1 MSSIYKPRSV
11 YTTMLTR
18 DDFVKMLSTG
28 KPLSDATIRARS
40 SYLFKLYRDIGNG
53 VDGLSFM
60 NAYSRVIKHV
70 NESKSME
77 ARKTKLFHI
86 LFLVDSKAGKGV
98 DAQAKKQFR
107 AAATRARNQSMTRTA
122 QNYATKDQL
131 EMYVSIAEMTKQL
144 DEGFTRLFAEYDLS
158 LTAKKIS
165 DDDYSTWDIPSDRK
179 NIKSFARDLQ
189 KLLMLAC
196 YIYQPPLRSD
206 WSTLEI
212 TSAAINKLSNDQN
225 WLQVLRGG
233 RIRILMNK
241 FKNVKHMGSQA
252 VKVDSPVLKR
262 YLRYWIDLL
271 TRLSGSPPKQLF
283 IWRLSPDKAVQMST
297 TNRESFG
304 KALSRA
310 SEGVI
315 SKRQTVNS
323 FRHAYEIALQRDPKY
338 QNMTVAARDRAHG
351 QLLHSHR
358 TGLLYNWQIPEE

>member
-1 MSSIYKPRSV
+1 MF
-11 YTTMLTR
+11 TR

-28 KPLSDATIRARS
+28 KQLSAATIKARA

-53 VDGLSFM
+53 SDDLSYL

-70 NESKSME
+70 NESNSLE

-86 LFLVDSKAGKGV
+86 LSLVDSKAGKHV

-107 AAATRARNQSMTRTA
+107 AAATRARNQSMVRTA
-122 QNYATKDQL
+122 ENYATTDQL
-131 EMYVSIAEMTKQL
+131 AMYVSLSDMTKQL
-144 DEGFTRLFAEYDLS
+144 DEGFKTLFAEYDLP
-158 LTAKKIS
+158 LAAKKIS
-165 DDDYSTWDIPSDRK
+165 TDDFIKWDIKSDRK

-206 WSTLEI
+206 WSSVEI
-212 TSAAINKLSNDQN
+212 TSAAINRLSNDQN

-233 RIRILMNK
+233 RIRVLMNQY
-241 FKNVKHMGSQA
+241 KNVKSMGPQA
-252 VKVDSPVLKR
+252 VEVDSTLFKQ

-271 TRLSGSPPKQLF
+271 ARLSGSAPKQLF
-283 IWRLSPDKAVQMST
+283 IWRLAPDKDVQMST

-310 SEGVI
+310 SDGVL

-338 QNMTVAARDRAHG
+338 QNMTVAARDRAHA

-358 TGLLYNWQIPEE
+358 TGLIYNWQISEE

>member
-1 MSSIYKPRSV
+1 
-11 YTTMLTR
+11 MLTR
-18 DDFVKMLSTG
+18 DNFVKMLSTG

-53 VDGLSFM
+53 VDDLSFM

-107 AAATRARNQSMTRTA
+107 AAATRARNQSMSRTVE
-122 QNYATKDQL
+122 NIATPDQL
-131 EMYVSIAEMTKQL
+131 EMYVPLVDMTRQL
-144 DEGFTRLFAEYDLS
+144 DEGFTKLFDAYELPLS
-158 LTAKKIS
+158 AKKMS
-165 DDDYSTWDIPSDRK
+165 ADDYAKWDIPSDRK

-189 KLLMLAC
+189 KLLMLSC

-212 TSAAINKLSNDQN
+212 TGATITRLSKDQN
-225 WLQVLRGG
+225 WLQILRGG
-233 RIRILMNK
+233 RIIMNK
-241 FKNVKHMGSQA
+241 FKYVKHMGAQA
-252 VKVDSPVLKR
+252 LEVDSPVLKR

-271 TRLSGSPPKQLF
+271 ARLSGSAPKQLF

-297 TNRESFG
+297 TNHESFG
-304 KALSRA
+304 KALTRA
-310 SEGVI
+310 SEGTL

-323 FRHAYEIALQRDPKY
+323 FRHTFEKAIQSDPKY
-338 QNMTVAARDRAHG
+338 QKMTVGARDRAHG

-358 TGLLYNWQIPEE
+358 TGLLYNWQLPDEQ

>member
-1 MSSIYKPRSV
+1 
-11 YTTMLTR
+11 MLTR
-18 DDFVKMLSTG
+18 DDFVKMLTTG
-28 KPLSDATIRARS
+28 KPLAEATIRARS

-53 VDGLSFM
+53 ADDLSWM
-60 NAYSRVIKHV
+60 NQYSKVIKHV

-86 LFLVDSKAGKGV
+86 LSLLDSKAGKGV
-98 DAQAKKQFR
+98 DATAKKQFR

-122 QNYATKDQL
+122 ENFATKDQL
-131 EMYVSIAEMTKQL
+131 DMYVPLADMTKQL
-144 DEGFTRLFAEYDLS
+144 DEGFTRLFTEYDMP

-165 DDDYSTWDIPSDRK
+165 NDDFEKWDIPSDRK

-196 YIYQPPLRSD
+196 YVYQPPLRSD

-212 TSAAINKLSNDQN
+212 TSAAINKLSNDKN

-233 RIRILMNK
+233 RIRIIMNK
-241 FKNVKHMGSQA
+241 FKNIKHMGAQS
-252 VKVDSPVLKR
+252 VEVDSPVLKR

-271 TRLSGSPPKQLF
+271 TRLSGSSPNQLF
-283 IWRLSPDKAVQMST
+283 IWRLSPDKTVQMST

-310 SEGVI
+310 SEGTL

-338 QNMTVAARDRAHG
+338 QNLTVAARDRAHG

-358 TGLLYNWQIPEE
+358 TGLLYNWQIQEE